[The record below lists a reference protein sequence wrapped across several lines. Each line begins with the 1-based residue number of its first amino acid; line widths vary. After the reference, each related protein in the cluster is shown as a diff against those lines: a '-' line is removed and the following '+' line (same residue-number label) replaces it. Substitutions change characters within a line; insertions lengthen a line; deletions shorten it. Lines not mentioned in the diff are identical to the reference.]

1 LVFLVIIFSIP
12 AVQTKLA
19 RIVTD
24 DLNKDFGTN
33 LEIKKVDLSLLG
45 SVSLKGIEIKDH
57 HQDTLIYVERL
68 RSSLLDVKRI
78 LDNNI
83 QLKNTSLK
91 GVYVNVKNYKGEEID
106 NLTVFVDKFEDNN
119 PRDPS
124 ANPFKLSSSNIYF
137 EDINYKQINENKEV
151 PLDFSAHHGGGSL
164 QDFSIIGPNVY
175 IKIRGL
181 YFTDNRGLKITNL
194 TTDFTY
200 SKTQMKFYNTIL
212 QTKSSTINA
221 EIDFNYDRKNL
232 SRFNELVYINAD
244 FKNSFL
250 STEDLNKL
258 YKEIKGND
266 IFRFDSSLKGSLNN
280 FSLENFKLNS
290 DNGITI
296 IGDLNLINA
305 VKQDEFYLSSNFEEF
320 SIDYFKLKN
329 LLPNLLENNLPKEL
343 IKLGEFSV
351 SGYTKITPSSI
362 EATLGITSE
371 TGSIAS
377 DLELNNFKSIDEAV
391 YKGEVVLEGFDLG
404 RFFEDSSFESVS
416 FEGEVDGKGFR
427 AGNINTKLNGE
438 IYEIKFNE
446 YNYKNISVNGLY
458 QNNLFNGKLTSD
470 DINLKG
476 TFEGLADLSDE
487 INKFDFKA
495 IINYANLRALNLFKR
510 DSISE
515 LKGIIDLDLTGD
527 KLENIIGIAN
537 FKNITYTNERDIYPF
552 KQFLIFS
559 KVDEN
564 TRQIRIDSEDIIKG
578 ELIGDFKFEEM
589 LSLAQNALGS
599 IYSNYTPYEVS
610 LDQFLNF
617 DFVIYN
623 QIVDLLFPE
632 ISVAPNTKI
641 NGSIKAN
648 KNQLKLKVTSPK
660 ITAYGNY
667 NRFLILRYR

>member
-1 LVFLVIIFSIP
+1 MSKYLLFLLVFLVIIFSIP

-91 GVYVNVKNYKGEEID
+91 CVYVNVKNYKGEEID

-200 SKTQMKFYNTIL
+200 SKTKMKFYNTIL

-280 FSLENFKLNS
+280 FYLENFKLNS

-305 VKQDEFYLSSNFEEF
+305 VKQEEF
-320 SIDYFKLKN
+320 
-329 LLPNLLENNLPKEL
+329 
-343 IKLGEFSV
+343 
-351 SGYTKITPSSI
+351 
-362 EATLGITSE
+362 
-371 TGSIAS
+371 
-377 DLELNNFKSIDEAV
+377 
-391 YKGEVVLEGFDLG
+391 
-404 RFFEDSSFESVS
+404 
-416 FEGEVDGKGFR
+416 
-427 AGNINTKLNGE
+427 
-438 IYEIKFNE
+438 
-446 YNYKNISVNGLY
+446 
-458 QNNLFNGKLTSD
+458 
-470 DINLKG
+470 
-476 TFEGLADLSDE
+476 
-487 INKFDFKA
+487 
-495 IINYANLRALNLFKR
+495 
-510 DSISE
+510 
-515 LKGIIDLDLTGD
+515 
-527 KLENIIGIAN
+527 
-537 FKNITYTNERDIYPF
+537 
-552 KQFLIFS
+552 
-559 KVDEN
+559 
-564 TRQIRIDSEDIIKG
+564 
-578 ELIGDFKFEEM
+578 
-589 LSLAQNALGS
+589 
-599 IYSNYTPYEVS
+599 
-610 LDQFLNF
+610 
-617 DFVIYN
+617 
-623 QIVDLLFPE
+623 
-632 ISVAPNTKI
+632 
-641 NGSIKAN
+641 
-648 KNQLKLKVTSPK
+648 
-660 ITAYGNY
+660 
-667 NRFLILRYR
+667 